1 MADIFLSY
9 SREDEARVRPLV
21 AAFEAQGWGLFWDR
35 RIPTGQTWRSHIGAG
50 LQNAR
55 CVVVAWSRHSIESQ
69 WVAEEADEGKTR
81 QVLVPVLLDR
91 VQPPRGFRE
100 IQAADLSEWQP
111 GEHSERFTELLNDLH
126 RLLDAP
132 TTTKPA
138 ALPPQNPPPSA
149 DPPSQPARPP
159 QLQRMGWVAL
169 LTLAALGIGVLALRP
184 NDNRPKVPQTSQPPV
199 PASSTAA
206 TPPSV
211 PTGAWLVVVG
221 SFARAERAAADQHLA
236 AMQRAGMLPVL
247 VDSSQYA
254 LLTPSLWVV
263 TLGPFDS
270 RDDANTALAKARSV
284 VPDAYVK
291 KAR

>member
-1 MADIFLSY
+1 MDIFLSY
-9 SREDEARVRPLV
+9 AREDEDRVRPLV
-21 AAFEAQGWGLFWDR
+21 AAFEAQGWSLFWDR

-69 WVAEEADEGKTR
+69 WVAEEADEGKIR

-100 IQAADLSEWQP
+100 IQAADLSRWQA
-111 GEHSERFTELLNDLH
+111 GEPSERLTELLNDLH

-132 TTTKPA
+132 AAAKPA
-138 ALPPQNPPPSA
+138 VLPPP
-149 DPPSQPARPP
+149 DPPSPAHPPP
-159 QLQRMGWVAL
+159 QPPRPTSLQRMGWVAL
-169 LTLAALGIGVLALRP
+169 LVLAALGIGVLALRP
-184 NDNRPKVPQTSQPPV
+184 NDNRLAPTPQPPV
-199 PASSTAA
+199 PTASTAA

-236 AMQRAGMLPVL
+236 AMQRAGMAPVL

-270 RDDANTALAKARSV
+270 RADANTALEKARSV
-284 VPDAYVK
+284 VPDASVK